1 MAVLYL
7 TLLGGKEGAG
17 NCNDLKTLCRHNL
30 KKYGSSSKDNR
41 ERTGGAT

>member
-17 NCNDLKTLCRHNL
+17 NCNDLKTLCRHNM
-30 KKYGSSSKDNR
+30 KKDGFNTKDNR
-41 ERTGGAT
+41 ECTGGDT